1 MCALGESSPHA
12 ELKCNQNSNT
22 RNYTR
27 HEKNTHHFLYLL
39 LSPPS
44 LSRPF
49 PHDLT
54 LAGCNFQVCGNS
66 MPPVALQT
74 WLLTQF
80 HTLRF
85 RFQAG
90 STFGVVTY
98 TYPNVSA
105 KVIPAFVKIVTANV

>member
-1 MCALGESSPHA
+1 MRLEHASRCTRLAPPRPCVAYAVLQVHRWYAEGEQPGLVYGRRGEPDSGEGICIVKVCARAS
-12 ELKCNQNSNT
+12 LKRAAPC
-22 RNYTR
+22 
-27 HEKNTHHFLYLL
+27 
-39 LSPPS
+39 P
-44 LSRPF
+44 
-49 PHDLT
+49 DM
-54 LAGCNFQVCGNS
+54 A
-66 MPPVALQT
+66 A
-74 WLLTQF
+74 